1 MYAAVDLG
9 SNSFRLHIGHQVGS
23 QMRIVKSERD
33 PVRLAAGLDKDGN
46 LTPEAMENGLR
57 TLRAFREILAAFRLS
72 GVRVVATNT
81 LRIAHNAHEFL
92 PRAEEAIGYPI
103 EVISGEE
110 EGRFIYM
117 GVAHALAR
125 PAERRLVIDI
135 GGGSTEIIL
144 GDGPDIKVVESFGI
158 GTQRQSTTFFPEGRI
173 DQASYDAAILSAR
186 STFEDAAAEYPPGSW
201 TAAYGSSGTI
211 RAIAD
216 VISKNAIGDGTM
228 SCDSLMALQRRLVEC
243 GHVDR
248 FDLTGVRPDRVV
260 VMVGGLS
267 ILIGLMLEFGIER
280 MMAVDAGLR
289 LGVLCDLE
297 MRANQHDRRDQAIKS
312 CMRRFGVDEQR
323 ATRTAAMAGR
333 LYDKLKPESDRYAR
347 YLSWSCLLHE
357 IGQAVS
363 HSGAHKHAAYIIE
376 NADLPGFTTNE
387 QRLMSTLIVG
397 QKGNLRKIRNALD
410 ELDFAKAQLALRLAA
425 MFMHARLDN
434 DIDDLK
440 VRMKGKIDIEVR
452 RDWIKRHPTVGYWL
466 EKEHENWAEIDVS
479 LSVTA
484 V

>member
-1 MYAAVDLG
+1 
-9 SNSFRLHIGHQVGS
+9 LHIGHQVGS

-33 PVRLAAGLDKDGN
+33 PVRLAAGLDKDNVLGD
-46 LTPEAMENGLR
+46 EAFERGLR
-57 TLRAFREILAAFRLS
+57 CLRAFRDILGGFHLS

-81 LRIAHNAHEFL
+81 LRVARNAAQFL
-92 PRAEEAIGYPI
+92 ALAEQAIGYPI

-110 EGRFIYM
+110 EGRLIYM
-117 GVAHALAR
+117 GVAHALAK

-144 GDGPDIKVVESFGI
+144 GHGPEIKVVESFGV
-158 GTQRQSTTFFPEGRI
+158 GTQPQCAMFFAGGVIGE
-173 DQASYDAAILSAR
+173 ASFDAAINQAR
-186 STFEDAAAEYPPGSW
+186 SRIEDAAAEYPRTAW
-201 TAAYGSSGTI
+201 DAAYGSSGTI
-211 RAIAD
+211 RAISE
-216 VISKNAIGDGTM
+216 VIARNAIGDGTM
-228 SCDSLMALQRRLVEC
+228 SCDSLVALQRRLVEI

-248 FDLTGVRPDRVV
+248 FDLPGVKTERVGT
-260 VMVGGLS
+260 MVGGLS
-267 ILIGLMLEFGIER
+267 ALIGIMQELGIER
-280 MMAVDAGLR
+280 MTAVDAGVR

-297 MRANQHDRRDQAIKS
+297 MRANQHDRRDQAIKG

-323 ATRTAAMAGR
+323 ASRTAAMAGR

-363 HSGAHKHAAYIIE
+363 HSGAHKHAAYIVE

-425 MFMHARLDN
+425 MFMHARLD
-434 DIDDLK
+434 DDLGDLK
-440 VRMKGKIDIEVR
+440 VRMKGRIDIEVR
-452 RDWIKRHPTVGYWL
+452 RDWMKRHPTVAYWL
-466 EKEHENWAEIDVS
+466 EKEHESWAEVDVP